1 MAYCA
6 IQTKAPNNWRSHLLN
21 YRRNR
26 ILPVS
31 CRTLLTSWRPG
42 YTVNPAILALLGA
55 LALGAALGGA
65 KDAYEGSLPAA
76 LAAALLAGGC
86 ACANGLAVDEG
97 AGDGVLKLRWAGRA
111 DLQIDG
117 IVDLC
122 LLHG

>member
-1 MAYCA
+1 MLCELHLRLHLKIMFSMSLCSSIAITLAVCA
-6 IQTKAPNNWRSHLLN
+6 AT
-21 YRRNR
+21 
-26 ILPVS
+26 
-31 CRTLLTSWRPG
+31 CG
-42 YTVNPAILALLGA
+42 
-55 LALGAALGGA
+55 
-65 KDAYEGSLPAA
+65 
-76 LAAALLAGGC
+76 LAAAGRTLAGGC